1 MNTQLQQSGVVNFY
15 TMLKSNLYY
24 NELEHGILDIDLPK
38 GMNNYL
44 NNLDSSIFTV
54 YALDSKATIIWSI
67 RD

>member
-1 MNTQLQQSGVVNFY
+1 MYISILDYYSL
-15 TMLKSNLYY
+15 LKSHLYY
-24 NELEHGILDIDLPK
+24 RHGILDIDLPK

-54 YALDSKATIIWSI
+54 YALGSKATIIWSI

>member
-1 MNTQLQQSGVVNFY
+1 MTSQKHSSIVNFY
-15 TMLKSNLYY
+15 QILKISNEYG
-24 NELEHGILDIDLPK
+24 HGILDIDLPK

>member
-1 MNTQLQQSGVVNFY
+1 MNTAMEF
-15 TMLKSNLYY
+15 
-24 NELEHGILDIDLPK
+24 LDIDLPK

-44 NNLDSSIFTV
+44 NNLDSNIFTV

>member
-1 MNTQLQQSGVVNFY
+1 MQQSGVVNFY
-15 TMLKSNLYY
+15 TLLKSHL
-24 NELEHGILDIDLPK
+24 ELWDYRYGIIDIDLPK

>member
-1 MNTQLQQSGVVNFY
+1 MQQPGVVNFY
-15 TMLKSNLYY
+15 TLLKSHLYY
-24 NELEHGILDIDLPK
+24 HELGHGIIDIDLPK

>member
-1 MNTQLQQSGVVNFY
+1 MTPQKHSSIVNFY
-15 TMLKSNLYY
+15 QILKTDLISNEYG
-24 NELEHGILDIDLPK
+24 HGILDIDLPK

-54 YALDSKATIIWSI
+54 FALDSKATIIWSI